1 MQGKIPNANRT
12 AAAKLL
18 QHPNVADLLQSIHP
32 ERIVETDFSRFRFE
46 RVILLGDPDADG
58 LHASVLLVLLLST
71 KLPEL
76 INQGRCF
83 MVRAPLYGFFQNEKC
98 VAVAYSDKHA
108 ATVEKALSERYTVP
122 SSRRRFKGI
131 ASLDSDLRSRLMR
144 KDNPTRRQLLMDEC
158 RELCQMLFNQ

>member
-12 AAAKLL
+12 SAEKLL

-32 ERIVETDFSRFRFE
+32 DRIVETDFSRFQFE

-71 KLPEL
+71 RLPEL
-76 INQGRCF
+76 ISQGRF
-83 MVRAPLYGFFQNEKC
+83 YMVRAPLYGFFQNETC
-98 VAVAYSDKHA
+98 VAVAYSDRHA
-108 ATVEKALSERYTVP
+108 ATVGHALSEKYAVAA
-122 SSRRRFKGI
+122 SRLRFKGI
-131 ASLDSDLRSRLMR
+131 ASLDSDLRGSLMR

-158 RELCQMLFNQ
+158 QELCQMLLNQ